1 MGAGEASGAGAT
13 KPTTGW
19 WLDATSWAFAAVEL
33 DATGRV
39 ERANPSA
46 GRLFGLAPDEMAG
59 RPFDALLAPAGH
71 LAFRTEFWPALQA
84 SGRVEGLLLQ
94 LQTAGQAGPL
104 IASAAREDDGRVTL
118 VLLPSGPVNES
129 AQMQALALLDAQP
142 TLLACFDREL
152 VLRYANRA
160 YLASIGRRAEDALG
174 RPLSELRSVAF
185 AEQVRRRLLGGR
197 DGSPATAETE
207 AEVALPNDGGPGTP
221 TRHLLAR
228 AVPRWRDGLVEG
240 HFIVATDIT
249 ELVHTR
255 QHHAALVEAL
265 GEAER
270 FNRLVADSLPARVAY
285 WDATLHC
292 RFANRHFC
300 EWLGKPPHQV
310 VGGHSTEVLGAG
322 LERALMPHIEAALA
336 GRAVT
341 FEREE
346 MPPGGP
352 PAARLV
358 YFFPD
363 QRDGR
368 VHGFIVLG
376 TDITTIKQAEARQR
390 ELNDQLMQAL
400 DRAESATRA
409 KSAFLANMSHEIR
422 TPMNAIIGLT
432 HLITRDSRDMQQR
445 ERLSKIDAA
454 CRHLLQIINDILDLS
469 KIEAGAVRLEEVEF
483 GRDAVVASVFDLVGP
498 QAREKGLEFVLD
510 TDHLPAR
517 LLGDPTRLSQALL
530 NLLTN
535 AVKFTTS
542 GWVRLKGEL
551 LGEDRQRHLVR
562 FSVTDTGAGIAAT
575 DQARLFE
582 PFEQADS
589 STTRRHGGTGLG
601 LAITRHLARMMGG
614 EVGVDSQPGA
624 GSTFWF
630 TAWLGRAPEAADLA
644 APPSLD
650 GLRALVVDD
659 LAEALVPMVARLRQF
674 GMQADTCTSGADALA
689 CARDEARAGRVHDV
703 LLIDWHMTPMDGFA
717 TLAALREALG
727 EGTPPSILFTAFDAP
742 EIWAQA
748 SAAGF
753 DAVLVK
759 PVTPSALHD
768 ALVRTL
774 RRHQRAPAAALPAG
788 EDGAERL
795 LRARHAGQRILL
807 VEDNPINQ
815 EVADEL
821 LRSVGLVV
829 ETADDGARAVEVVGT
844 RDYDLVLMD
853 VQMPVLDGLSAT
865 REIRRRFGARM
876 PVIAMTANAFAED
889 RATCLDAGMNDHVA
903 KPVDPASLYATL
915 LRWLP
920 QRPPAAATAPH
931 EADRPRAPLAERLA
945 GVPGLDVETALR
957 HVGGSGATL
966 ERVLRRFVATYGE
979 GVPALAGVAT
989 PAERAACR
997 AACHS
1002 VRGACSTVGAT
1013 GLAAE
1018 LAALETELGL
1028 PDPPAGA
1035 GERGAA
1041 LHQALRDLGARL
1053 LDALA

>member
-1 MGAGEASGAGAT
+1 M
-13 KPTTGW
+13 KPTASW
-19 WLDATSWAFAAVEL
+19 LLDAASWAFAACRL
-33 DATGRV
+33 DAAGRV
-39 ERANPSA
+39 ERANAAA
-46 GRLFGLAPDEMAG
+46 GRLFGLDPERLAG

-71 LAFRTEFWPALQA
+71 LAFHTEIRPALQA
-84 SGRVEGLLLQ
+84 SGRVEGLVMQ
-94 LQTAGQAGPL
+94 LRAADGTALPV
-104 IASAAREDDGRVTL
+104 ITSAVCEADLGCTL
-118 VLLPSGPVNES
+118 VLLPASPVAES
-129 AQMQALALLDAQP
+129 AQAQAAMLLDAQP
-142 TLLACFDREL
+142 TLLAYFDRDM

-160 YLASIGRRAEDALG
+160 YLASVGRRAEDALG
-174 RPLSELRSVAF
+174 RPLSELRSAAF
-185 AEQVRRRLLGGR
+185 AEQVRKRLFSGR
-197 DGSPATAETE
+197 DGEPARAENE
-207 AEVALPNDGGPGTP
+207 AEVALPNDGAPGAI

-228 AVPRWRDGLVEG
+228 AVPQLRLGAVEG

-249 ELVHTR
+249 ELVQAR

-300 EWLGKPPHQV
+300 DWLGKPVDQV

-352 PAARLV
+352 PSSRLV

-363 QRDGR
+363 RRDGQ

-376 TDITTIKQAEARQR
+376 TDVTTIKQAEARQR
-390 ELNDQLMQAL
+390 ELNDQLMLAL

-432 HLITRDSRDMQQR
+432 HLITRDSRDTQQR
-445 ERLSKIDAA
+445 DRLGKVDAA

-483 GRDAVVASVFDLVGP
+483 GRDAVVESVFDLVGP

-510 TDHLPAR
+510 TDHLPTR
-517 LLGDPTRLSQALL
+517 LRGDPTRLSQALL

-535 AVKFTTS
+535 AVKFTAG

-630 TAWLGRAPEAADLA
+630 TAWLGRAAEAADLA
-644 APPSLD
+644 APPALD

-659 LAEALVPMVARLRQF
+659 LAEALAPLVARLHQF
-674 GMQADTCTSGADALA
+674 GMQADTCTSGAEALA
-689 CARDEARAGRVHDV
+689 RAREEAQAGRVHDV
-703 LLIDWHMTPMDGFA
+703 LLIDWHMTPMDGLA

-727 EGTPPSILFTAFDAP
+727 DGTPPSILFTAFDAP
-742 EIWAQA
+742 AIWPQA

-759 PVTPSALHD
+759 PVTASALHD

-774 RRHQRAPAAALPAG
+774 RRHQRAPAAALPDLDG
-788 EDGAERL
+788 GAEQL

-821 LRSVGLVV
+821 LRTVGLVV
-829 ETADDGARAVEVVGT
+829 ETADDGARAVEVAAI

-865 REIRRRFGARM
+865 REIRRRFGGRL
-876 PVIAMTANAFAED
+876 PIIAMTANAFAED
-889 RATCLDAGMNDHVA
+889 RAACLDAG
-903 KPVDPASLYATL
+903 
-915 LRWLP
+915 
-920 QRPPAAATAPH
+920 
-931 EADRPRAPLAERLA
+931 
-945 GVPGLDVETALR
+945 
-957 HVGGSGATL
+957 
-966 ERVLRRFVATYGE
+966 
-979 GVPALAGVAT
+979 
-989 PAERAACR
+989 
-997 AACHS
+997 
-1002 VRGACSTVGAT
+1002 
-1013 GLAAE
+1013 
-1018 LAALETELGL
+1018 
-1028 PDPPAGA
+1028 
-1035 GERGAA
+1035 
-1041 LHQALRDLGARL
+1041 
-1053 LDALA
+1053 